1 MMPLIPDDDATV
13 RISPLPP
20 KRRSSRAAIVA
31 ALCAVVILGGGGAW
45 LAFAPPPR
53 HAPMTPPPPVEAV
66 ALPSA
71 APPSPAPPSAPPRI
85 AITPADE
92 AAILADRSPDLRVF
106 GLAADP
112 RVLVLSFAT
121 LHAQG
126 LMLNRLGAFVEK
138 AGVPRDRVL
147 PDPDLETAITRAGET
162 ADTYNYGH
170 DYRAADLARFFD
182 TAAREGVT
190 LRPEE
195 QRLAALLVQQG
206 MLAPGAVGAV
216 ISIPPETTNPPV
228 GPAMRAT
235 ILRHELSHAAYF
247 TDPAYAAYARLFW
260 ETVLTEEQRAG
271 FRRFLAG
278 EGYDGANEDL
288 MMNETQAYLVYT
300 RDRRFFE
307 PKLAGLSD
315 AEADR
320 LREIF
325 LRDMPDGWLRD
336 LTRAPRAL
344 PPLTAAAPSPAPA
357 GPRASPGR

>member
-1 MMPLIPDDDATV
+1 MPPIPDDDPTV
-13 RISPLPP
+13 KILPP
-20 KRRSSRAAIVA
+20 SQKSRRSRGVA
-31 ALCAVVILGGGGAW
+31 VAGLCALAILGGGGAW
-45 LAFAPPPR
+45 FTFAPGA
-53 HAPMTPPPPVEAV
+53 HLAPALPSLAPVEASTPQ
-66 ALPSA
+66 AT
-71 APPSPAPPSAPPRI
+71 APPTPPSAPPRI
-85 AITPADE
+85 AITSADE

-106 GLAADP
+106 AFAADP

-147 PDPDLETAITRAGET
+147 ADPDLDAAITRAGET

-182 TAAREGVT
+182 TAARERVT
-190 LRPEE
+190 LRPDE
-195 QRLAALLVQQG
+195 QHLRQLLAQQA

-228 GPAMRAT
+228 GPAARAT

-247 TDPAYAAYARLFW
+247 TDPAYTAYARVFW
-260 ETVLTEEQRAG
+260 ETVLSEEQRAG

-278 EGYDGANEDL
+278 EGYDGTNEDL
-288 MMNETQAYLVYT
+288 MLNETQAYLVHT
-300 RDRRFFE
+300 RDQRFFE
-307 PKLAGLSD
+307 PKLAGLSES
-315 AEADR
+315 EADR

-336 LTRAPRAL
+336 LTHAPRGF
-344 PPLTAAAPSPAPA
+344 PPLTTAAPAAQGQPQP
-357 GPRASPGR
+357 PHDRH

>member
-1 MMPLIPDDDATV
+1 MSRQRIMPSVPDDDATV
-13 RISPLPP
+13 RISPPAP
-20 KRRSSRAAIVA
+20 KRRGHWGATLAGLCTVA
-31 ALCAVVILGGGGAW
+31 ILGGGGAW
-45 LAFAPPPR
+45 LAFAPRAPHVSVPP
-53 HAPMTPPPPVEAV
+53 AASIET
-66 ALPSA
+66 A
-71 APPSPAPPSAPPRI
+71 APPSPAPPSGPPRI
-85 AITPADE
+85 AVTSADE
-92 AAILADRSPDLRVF
+92 ATILADRSPDLRVF
-106 GLAADP
+106 AFAADP

-147 PDPDLETAITRAGET
+147 ADPELEAAILRAGET

-182 TAAREGVT
+182 TAAREGVP
-190 LRPEE
+190 LRPDE
-195 QRLAALLVQQG
+195 QRLGELLVQRA

-228 GPAMRAT
+228 GAAARAT

-271 FRRFLAG
+271 FRRFLVG
-278 EGYDGANEDL
+278 EGYDGKNEDL
-288 MMNETQAYLVYT
+288 MLNEAQAYLIHT
-300 RDRRFFE
+300 RDRRFFD

-325 LRDMPDGWLRD
+325 LRDMPEGWLRD
-336 LTRAPRAL
+336 LTRAPRPL
-344 PPLTAAAPSPAPA
+344 PPLTAAAPSVQPARDRP
-357 GPRASPGR
+357 

>member
-1 MMPLIPDDDATV
+1 MPPVPNDDATV
-13 RISPLPP
+13 RISPRAP
-20 KRRSSRAAIVA
+20 KRRARWGVVPGGF
-31 ALCAVVILGGGGAW
+31 CAVVIFGGGAW
-45 LAFAPPPR
+45 LAFAP
-53 HAPMTPPPPVEAV
+53 HAPVPPPVEAPQ
-66 ALPSA
+66 ATAPLPA
-71 APPSPAPPSAPPRI
+71 APAAAKSAPPRI
-85 AITPADE
+85 AITSADE

-106 GLAADP
+106 ALADDP

-147 PDPDLETAITRAGET
+147 ADPELEAAIIRAGET

-182 TAAREGVT
+182 TAAREGVA

-195 QRLAALLVQQG
+195 RRLGELLVQQA

-216 ISIPPETTNPPV
+216 ISIPPETTTPPV
-228 GPAMRAT
+228 GAAARAT

-260 ETVLTEEQRAG
+260 ETVLSEEQRAG
-271 FRRFLAG
+271 FRRFLVG
-278 EGYDGANEDL
+278 EGYDGMNEDL
-288 MMNETQAYLVYT
+288 MLNEAQAYLIHT
-300 RDRRFFE
+300 RDRRFFD

-320 LREIF
+320 LREMF
-325 LRDMPDGWLRD
+325 LRDMPEGWLRD
-336 LTRAPRAL
+336 LTHPARTL
-344 PPLTAAAPSPAPA
+344 PPLTVAAPA
-357 GPRASPGR
+357 GPMQPPRDRP